1 MGDNSNHNPTNPG
14 FKKDDA
20 YQTLTLI
27 NNWIGNIDTKISFAL
42 ALAGV
47 LIGVIFSGGFPS
59 AFQRIT
65 EVTRLSELH
74 GGEILAAILVG
85 ALYFV
90 SFLSIISFMW
100 AIIARVKNPNDSSSL
115 FFFGTIGKMELQNY
129 KDQANGVTE
138 QELIE
143 DLEEQ
148 IHTNS
153 KICNQKVKYYNIGM
167 NLLLGT
173 VVLWFVCTV
182 FRLI

>member
-1 MGDNSNHNPTNPG
+1 MS
-14 FKKDDA
+14 
-20 YQTLTLI
+20 
-27 NNWIGNIDTKISFAL
+27 
-42 ALAGV
+42 V
-47 LIGVIFSGGFPS
+47 
-59 AFQRIT
+59 
-65 EVTRLSELH
+65 
-74 GGEILAAILVG
+74 
-85 ALYFV
+85 
-90 SFLSIISFMW
+90 MW

-115 FFFGTIGKMELQNY
+115 FFFGTIVKMELQNY

-167 NLLLGT
+167 NFLLST

>member
-1 MGDNSNHNPTNPG
+1 MEQNSNQNPTNPG
-14 FKKDDA
+14 FRKDDA

-27 NNWIGNIDTKISFAL
+27 NTWIGNIDTKISFAL

-65 EVTRLSELH
+65 EVTKLAELH

-90 SFLSIISFMW
+90 SFLSIMSFMW

-167 NLLLGT
+167 NFLLST